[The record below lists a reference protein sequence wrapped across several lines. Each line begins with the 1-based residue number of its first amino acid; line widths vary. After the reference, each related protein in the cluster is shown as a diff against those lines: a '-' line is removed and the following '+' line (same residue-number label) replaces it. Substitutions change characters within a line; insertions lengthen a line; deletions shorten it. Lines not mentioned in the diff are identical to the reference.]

1 MLRLQRSTQ
10 AGPRLKKIKNHAH
23 HISFLHFGL
32 NSAGFFCK
40 TLIFSQQ
47 TSILLREMGT
57 VDIFLISL
65 WPVKVKVQIK
75 PLNTALHVK
84 RFSAVDY
91 RRNMTLFLML
101 HSSDVRQFVTRS
113 HLKVSKHVGFSELE
127 TTNEDAVQVLRRRG
141 EIPLMAA
148 HQT

>member
-1 MLRLQRSTQ
+1 
-10 AGPRLKKIKNHAH
+10 
-23 HISFLHFGL
+23 
-32 NSAGFFCK
+32 
-40 TLIFSQQ
+40 
-47 TSILLREMGT
+47 
-57 VDIFLISL
+57 
-65 WPVKVKVQIK
+65 
-75 PLNTALHVK
+75 
-84 RFSAVDY
+84 
-91 RRNMTLFLML
+91 MTLFLML